1 MNENF
6 VVSIFCIT
14 LAFGVISFGFQIYVS
29 RQLKKAGE
37 KVSLPIGRRSWITP
51 FVLGWQYSKQL
62 EIIDVMA
69 FWSFI
74 LVLTFIG
81 MIVTVFAVLPAS
93 A

>member
-1 MNENF
+1 MNPNF

-14 LAFGVISFGFQIYVS
+14 LALGIVSLLCQIYVS

-51 FVLGWQYSKQL
+51 FMLGWQYAKQL
-62 EIIDVMA
+62 EIVDVTA

-74 LVLTFIG
+74 ITMTFIG
-81 MIVTVFAVLPAS
+81 MIVSVFAFLPAAS
-93 A
+93 